1 MWIQTLGKLLP
12 KLINLSQSRQHP
24 IVGATPCL
32 RIQWSELKLLQPST
46 RVTFKTQVAP
56 PTFWIDHENFQL
68 LDMKKSIPIIHEG
81 TNLSWETK
89 YSKYG
94 LSDVITAIYVDA
106 PLDHFAWKAKYFV
119 PQHLHLL
126 MGNSKNDIPY
136 RFVVDS
142 SQFEFN
148 KLIWGLILQFK
159 GFFD

>member
-56 PTFWIDHENFQL
+56 PTFWIENFQL

-81 TNLSWETK
+81 TNVSWETK

-94 LSDVITAIYVDA
+94 LLMFSLQSMWMLLRIT
-106 PLDHFAWKAKYFV
+106 
-119 PQHLHLL
+119 LHGKQNILFHNTYTYWWGIVKMIFPIGLL
-126 MGNSKNDIPY
+126 LIHPNL
-136 RFVVDS
+136 S
-142 SQFEFN
+142 STN
-148 KLIWGLILQFK
+148 
-159 GFFD
+159 